1 MSEAQ
6 IIEFLKLN
14 SDFFSTNDIILTA
27 VRTVGWLLVKGLS
40 LLLDCCI
47 TLYDWTFGLI
57 DITRWSVLENY
68 LSDYKPLIQAIM
80 MASLVILGFMYMFG
94 KNKKHNVIHSVLILM
109 VVMSASTTIFT
120 ELNRFSIAFKD
131 AALSGGSTVN
141 GTELIRTNLYDLY
154 YIDSKI
160 GLENLNSKGKIPQST
175 SFGKTDVDY
184 IDIGEILDPG
194 TDGLSKNAESI
205 LKKRL
210 TPIGNGEYGL
220 IDAKDGVAWTDFG
233 NTYYYRYTFHYGTY
247 YLTAAAA
254 ILIYICLA
262 YKNTRV
268 IYEIFVSRILVG
280 LYAANLS
287 SSRKVVKILESI
299 RDSYFALCFTAI
311 SLKSYF
317 LFVEYVNSKTEI
329 NGLARGIIILFIAWC
344 VIDGANIIEKLTG
357 VDAGLSSMTGKL
369 IAAYHMMR
377 GAGQTVQ
384 QARQFHMMKEQRD
397 AMRNMQATS
406 QGGGTGKTAGNSF
419 KNMEQSME
427 QNGDHNQNS
436 NSTQQM
442 EENVKGADGMENRQ
456 GNSFDEMSHQNMEQ
470 EEHGTEQVSRMEEQG
485 TTENLTSAGE
495 VTSKEPFSDQEE
507 KPEKNN
513 VNDMHAA
520 DQKQT
525 NGFESQQTNRKQ
537 PFTYEEPKNMFE
549 KWENKTD
556 SRKVSNHA
564 DVNRA
569 STSAM
574 RERTPMQEQRK
585 YAENSPKEKKEESLI
600 FRKQKG
606 ERNDK

>member
-585 YAENSPKEKKEESLI
+585 YAENSPKRKERGKSDFPETERRKK
-600 FRKQKG
+600 R
-606 ERNDK
+606 

>member
-94 KNKKHNVIHSVLILM
+94 KNKKHNVIHSVSILM

-154 YIDSKI
+154 YIDFKI

-210 TPIGNGEYGL
+210 MPIGNGEYGL

-585 YAENSPKEKKEESLI
+585 YAENSPKRKERGKSDFPETERRKK
-600 FRKQKG
+600 R
-606 ERNDK
+606 

>member
-94 KNKKHNVIHSVLILM
+94 KNKKHNVIHSVSILM

-154 YIDSKI
+154 YIDFKI

-184 IDIGEILDPG
+184 INIGEILDPG

-210 TPIGNGEYGL
+210 MPIGNGEYGL

-397 AMRNMQATS
+397 AMKNMQATS
-406 QGGGTGKTAGNSF
+406 QGGGTGGSAGDSF

-585 YAENSPKEKKEESLI
+585 YAENSPKRKERGKSDFPETERRKK
-600 FRKQKG
+600 R
-606 ERNDK
+606 